1 MDIHHTYM
9 TGIHTSYMKD
19 IHHLLMMDIHNIWRL
34 SYMTDVHH
42 IWRALTIYDH
52 HHNLLSNSNSD
63 AYTLLSGPSLASKPL
78 QEHKLI
84 IMMELHHCWLSS
96 TLLFIF
102 QIKIYNCKIDSS
114 HDKWNLWDPVAKF
127 DIDPA
132 NADRN
137 ILKCSLNRWL
147 YIKNPE
153 SFVNYWNF
161 GLNFTTFASH
171 SSILYFVVVVPT
183 WCRSSPRDLD

>member
-1 MDIHHTYM
+1 
-9 TGIHTSYMKD
+9 
-19 IHHLLMMDIHNIWRL
+19 
-34 SYMTDVHH
+34 
-42 IWRALTIYDH
+42 
-52 HHNLLSNSNSD
+52 
-63 AYTLLSGPSLASKPL
+63 
-78 QEHKLI
+78 
-84 IMMELHHCWLSS
+84 MMELHHCWLSS
-96 TLLFIF
+96 TLLFII
-102 QIKIYNCKIDSS
+102 QIRICNCKIDSS

-183 WCRSSPRDLD
+183 WCRTSPRDWISNQLVALGGHLGSISGVFELDPSGGRWRAPKPDIDCFWAGQIWPSLTPPSNLVTF